1 MFAVTSV
8 RILLRLVTNT
18 LVLAGAAV
26 IPAEMDSSTFLDT
39 C

>member
-1 MFAVTSV
+1 MFVVISI

-18 LVLAGAAV
+18 VVLAGAAV
-26 IPAEMDSSTFLDT
+26 TPAEMDSSTFLDS